1 MRAGPGNFD
10 ELTPMKAPRD
20 GAHKRWNAHF
30 LRMQSPSTCDSVDPE
45 AACRDDSHILRGKSS
60 GDVRFIPLPA
70 GLAASPVQ
78 IDYERL
84 AAELLR
90 SLRGKRSQAAFA
102 RRLKY
107 KSNIIYSWESGRA
120 FPTAARA
127 LWAAERAGIDVRAA
141 VLTFLRQEPAWF
153 EMYAP
158 TEVPG
163 VAALLND
170 LRGRTPVVDLAKSAE
185 RSRFAVA
192 RWLKGTAE
200 PRLPDFLR
208 LVETSTLRVLDF
220 VALLVDPA
228 ALPCVAEQWKQ
239 LEAARRSAFEQP
251 WTQAI
256 MRCLELESYKR
267 FDRHPEAW
275 IAAQLGIDPAA
286 EREALSLLVESGQ
299 AEVRNGKYVLRDVP
313 HTVDTRRAPEV
324 AHRLR
329 VFWSQVGIERLSK
342 GGEGLFAYNVFSV
355 SGTDLDRIRE
365 LHKAY
370 YQEVRAIVAQ
380 SDPVDRVALLN
391 LQLLPLT

>member
-1 MRAGPGNFD
+1 
-10 ELTPMKAPRD
+10 
-20 GAHKRWNAHF
+20 
-30 LRMQSPSTCDSVDPE
+30 MQLD
-45 AACRDDSHILRGKSS
+45 
-60 GDVRFIPLPA
+60 F
-70 GLAASPVQ
+70 
-78 IDYERL
+78 ERL

-90 SLRGKRSQAAFA
+90 ALRGKRSQAAFA

-127 LWAAERAGIDVRAA
+127 LWAAERAGVDVRAA
-141 VLTFLRQEPAWF
+141 VLSFLRQEPAWF
-153 EMYAP
+153 ELYGP
-158 TEVPG
+158 SDVPG

-170 LRGRTPVVDLAKSAE
+170 LRGRTPVVDLAKAAD
-185 RSRFAVA
+185 RSRFAVS

-220 VALLVDPA
+220 VALLVDPHE
-228 ALPCVAEQWKQ
+228 LPSVAERWGQ

-256 MRCLELESYKR
+256 LRCLELEHYQR
-267 FDRHPEAW
+267 FEQHPDGW
-275 IAAQLGIDPAA
+275 IAGQLGIPMEA
-286 EREALSLLVESGQ
+286 ERAALSLLVQSGQ
-299 AEVRNGKYVLRDVP
+299 VQHRDGKYTSGPP

-324 AHRLR
+324 AQRLR
-329 VFWSQVGIERLSK
+329 VFWSQVAIDRLTK
-342 GGEGLFAYNVFSV
+342 GGDGLFAYNVFSI
-355 SGTDLDRIRE
+355 SSADLERIRE

-391 LQLLPLT
+391 LQLVPLN

>member
-1 MRAGPGNFD
+1 MVVPRPSLCESLDKGWGQG
-10 ELTPMKAPRD
+10 APPFR
-20 GAHKRWNAHF
+20 
-30 LRMQSPSTCDSVDPE
+30 
-45 AACRDDSHILRGKSS
+45 SHG
-60 GDVRFIPLPA
+60 
-70 GLAASPVQ
+70 VQ
-78 IDYERL
+78 QLDFERL
-84 AAELLR
+84 SAELLR
-90 SLRGKRSQAAFA
+90 ALRGSRSQAAFA

-127 LWAAERAGIDVRAA
+127 LWAAERTGKDVRAA
-141 VLTFLRQEPAWF
+141 LVSFLRREPAWF
-153 EMYAP
+153 DLYDA
-158 TEVPG
+158 TEPLG

-170 LRGRTPVVDLAKSAE
+170 LRGRTQVGEFAKAAE

-208 LVETSTLRVLDF
+208 LVETSTLRVLDL
-220 VALLVDPA
+220 VALLVDPRE
-228 ALPCVAEQWKQ
+228 LPSFAERWRQ

-256 MRCLELESYKR
+256 MRCLELQSYHQ
-267 FDRHPEAW
+267 FATHPDGW
-275 IAAQLGIDPAA
+275 IASQLGIDAIA
-286 EREALSLLVESGQ
+286 ERDALALLVESGQ
-299 AEVRNGKYVLRDVP
+299 IEFRDGKYAPSADP
-313 HTVDTRRAPEV
+313 HTVDTRREPEV
-324 AHRLR
+324 AQRLR
-329 VFWSQVGIERLSK
+329 VFWSEVATGRLRR

-355 SGTDLDRIRE
+355 STADLERIRE

-391 LQLLPLT
+391 LQLVPLT